1 MARGITESDVHTA
14 ADEIVRAG
22 ERPTV
27 ERIRAHL
34 GTGSPNTVTRL
45 LETWWQGLGDRLQ
58 AQQGRRA
65 VPNAPEAVAAL
76 AGEWWGLAL
85 EHARAA
91 ALEALVADRAALQ
104 AEREALQQERASFA
118 VEATALRDQVE
129 AAVHAESLASAQA
142 VELQRLVS
150 QFEGQVDEKTRQ
162 RDVALDRAMEADT
175 ARGVAEMRV
184 HALQDA
190 AKAERESLAQ
200 HVRAVEDRAHAE
212 IDRARQEAKEL
223 QTRLVEATQEHAAAQ
238 KSLLLAAEQAKTATA
253 EANRDAGIERA
264 RADALEK
271 QLAKLQDLPA
281 ALEAAM
287 LRRSEDPPKRRK
299 ATARKAA
306 RGSGNRA
313 KTPAKA

>member
-58 AQQGRRA
+58 AQYSRRP
-65 VPNAPEAVAAL
+65 VPDAPEAVAAL

-91 ALEALVADRAALQ
+91 ALEALAADRSALQ
-104 AEREALQQERASFA
+104 AEQQALQQERDGFVTA
-118 VEATALRDQVE
+118 ATALRGQVD
-129 AAVHAESLASAQA
+129 AAAQAERLASTQA
-142 VELQRLVS
+142 TELQRLANRL
-150 QFEGQVDEKTRQ
+150 EGQVEEIAKQ
-162 RDVALDRAMEADT
+162 RDAALARAVEADT
-175 ARGVAEMRV
+175 ARQATDLRIQK
-184 HALQDA
+184 LQDDA
-190 AKAERESLAQ
+190 RIERENLAQ
-200 HVRAVEDRAHAE
+200 HVRAVEDRANAE
-212 IDRARQEAKEL
+212 IDRARQEVKEL
-223 QTRLVEATQEHAAAQ
+223 QTRLAAVTQEHAAAQ
-238 KSLLLAAEQAKTATA
+238 KSLLLAAEQAKTAA
-253 EANRDAGIERA
+253 AQANRDAGIERA

-299 ATARKAA
+299 PTVRKAV